1 MKRKGIKNIIL
12 LMLTSLSAACF
23 CGCGKEQY
31 PDEKQILKEIPEDK
45 KLVIYTSHKKEVYE
59 PVISEFEERTGI
71 WIDVHTG
78 GTMELMEEIRSSENT
93 EADIMFGG
101 GVESYETFRDCFEVY
116 SCKEKDKIKK
126 EFRNDEDI
134 WTSFTELPIVFIYN
148 EKLVSEEMVP
158 KCWNEL
164 LELKW
169 TGKIAFADPL
179 NSGSSCTA
187 LETMVKV
194 TGDKDIIEKFYNHL
208 VGRQSP
214 GSGYV
219 IDEVSKGRALIGITL
234 EETALK
240 AIDAGRDIE
249 IVYPEDG
256 TSAIPDG
263 CAVVKN
269 AFHQENARLFIDF
282 IISSDVQ
289 NLASKNLYRRS
300 VRNDIVDEK
309 ENINIVNFNIK
320 EAVYE
325 QKQILEQW
333 KRLNAGKEKR

>member
-1 MKRKGIKNIIL
+1 MKINKMKNTVL
-12 LMLTSLSAACF
+12 LIFAFISAACL
-23 CGCGKEQY
+23 CGCGKTQY
-31 PDEKQILKEIPEDK
+31 ADGENILEELPEDK
-45 KLVIYTSHKKEVYE
+45 KLVVYTSHKKETYE

-71 WIDVHTG
+71 WVDVHTG
-78 GTMELMEEIRSSENT
+78 GTMELMEKISSSENE

-101 GVESYETFRDCFEVY
+101 GVESYEAFKACFEAY
-116 SCKEKDKIKK
+116 SCKEKDKIQE
-126 EFRNDEDI
+126 EFKNTENI
-134 WTSFTELPIVFIYN
+134 WTAFTELPIVFIYN
-148 EKLVSEEMVP
+148 KKLVSEDMAP
-158 KCWNEL
+158 RSWNEI

-187 LETMVKV
+187 LETMLKV
-194 TGDKDIIEKFYNHL
+194 TNDSDIIEKFYNQL
-208 VGRQSP
+208 AGRQSP

-240 AIDAGRDIE
+240 AIDAGKDIA

-263 CAVVKN
+263 CAIVKN
-269 AFHQENARLFIDF
+269 ALHKENAKLFIDF

-289 NLASKNLYRRS
+289 RLASENLYRRS
-300 VRNDIVDEK
+300 VRRDIVDEK
-309 ENINIVNFNIK
+309 ESIDIINFNIK

-325 QKQILEQW
+325 QKQILELW
-333 KRLNAGKEKR
+333 KKLRTGREKK